1 MLPKVNQMLHY
12 QIASSDESEAA
23 LEYKSRIADEEGE
36 AFLIEY
42 PLSEKTGRLK
52 RMFLGDE
59 LSVFFVSSDGVKHY
73 FDSHVLGFK
82 EDGLLRLVKIMKP
95 DPERMTKVQRRSFL
109 RMPAALDLAVKLS
122 NHERFVC
129 QTDDVGGGGISF
141 ICEGKWNLRV
151 ESQVDCWLLIPYKNG
166 TIDHA
171 PFQGEVVRINELET
185 GRKQV
190 MMKFV
195 MINDSERGKI
205 IRYCFEKQLEYRNR

>member
-1 MLPKVNQMLHY
+1 MLPKVNQMLYY

-23 LEYKSRIADEEGE
+23 LQYRSRIADEEEGSL
-36 AFLIEY
+36 LIEY

-52 RMFLGDE
+52 RLFLGDE
-59 LSVFFVSSDGVKHY
+59 LSVYFVSAEGVKHY

-82 EDGLLRLVKIMKP
+82 DDGMLRLVKIMKP

-109 RMPAALDLAVKLS
+109 RMSATLDLAVKLS

-141 ICEGKWNLRV
+141 ICDSKWNV
-151 ESQVDCWLLIPYKNG
+151 KAESTIDCWLLIPYKNG
-166 TIDHA
+166 MIEHA
-171 PFQGEVVRINELET
+171 AFQGEVVRINELES
-185 GRKQV
+185 GRKQI

-195 MINDSERGKI
+195 MINDTERGKI
-205 IRYCFEKQLEYRNR
+205 IRYCFEKQLEFRNR